1 MKDKKVIKTK
11 RSKDLEKDKLDLIK
25 MRIKNKYYNKEDI
38 MEQVASEIVK
48 REIRD
53 K

>member
-1 MKDKKVIKTK
+1 MKDKKVIKTD
-11 RSKDLEKDKLDLIK
+11 RNKDLEKDKLDLIK

-38 MEQVASEIVK
+38 LERVASEIVK
-48 REIRD
+48 REMQD

>member
-1 MKDKKVIKTK
+1 MKDKKVIKTD
-11 RSKDLEKDKLDLIK
+11 RNKDLERDKLDLIK

-38 MEQVASEIVK
+38 LERVASEIVK
-48 REIRD
+48 REMQD